1 MSDDGNFELYVALG
15 FGFGIFSFF
24 RGFKIYREYRILA
37 DTPEIPIR
45 SIPMGLVQVHGKALG
60 DQTITAPVTQTPC
73 FFYKVEVEQ
82 YHVDSKGNG
91 GWRNYATDVNGVKF
105 YVEDPTGKVLI
116 DPHNAEYDLLQ
127 TCKHKTGGGFDFGS
141 KIIGATG
148 KNPPTDLGPGAD
160 DGTLCSYARSLKGGG
175 GISSIARTFSSTSS
189 SSFSLSFS
197 GGRSR
202 SWGKSSASSG
212 DFRFTEYCILKD
224 HWYDITGT
232 CVENPYPKDEHDRN
246 MITKGSNEP
255 TFLISWQTEKNIE
268 KTLRNRAAL
277 HVFGG
282 GALSVVCLG
291 ILLLDFG
298 WF

>member
-1 MSDDGNFELYVALG
+1 MMTSDDGNFEIWVTIG

-37 DTPEIPIR
+37 DTPETPIR

-73 FFYKVEVEQ
+73 YFYKVEVEQ

-91 GWRNYATDVNGVKF
+91 GWRHYATDLNGVTF

-116 DPHNAEYDLLQ
+116 NPHNAEYDLMQ
-127 TCKHKTGGGFDFGS
+127 TCKHK
-141 KIIGATG
+141 
-148 KNPPTDLGPGAD
+148 PGD
-160 DGTLCSYARSLKGGG
+160 ETLSSYAQSLKGG
-175 GISSIARTFSSTSS
+175 GISSIAHTLSSTSS
-189 SSFSLSFS
+189 SSFSTSFS
-197 GGRSR
+197 AGRTR

-232 CVENPYPKDEHDRN
+232 CAENPNPADQHDRN
-246 MITKGSNEP
+246 IIMKGSNEP

-268 KTLRNRAAL
+268 KTLRSRAMW

-282 GALSVVCLG
+282 GALSVICLG
-291 ILLLDFG
+291 ILLFDFG
-298 WF
+298 WL